1 MSIQPSQEILT
12 APHEAQNHEAQN
24 ADATEASIRIFN
36 SPEAVALKEEFC
48 AVGRKLWL
56 RKYVD
61 GNGGNLSYRIGPN
74 HVLCTPT
81 RVSKYDLVPED
92 ISLTDLEGEQL
103 AGTQMRTS
111 EILLHLEI
119 YKTVPE
125 AKAVVHCHP
134 PYATACAIT
143 GRIPPDLVLP
153 EFELFVGKV
162 AIAPYAT
169 PGTRAFAETV
179 RPFVRQHNTV
189 LLANHGVVCW
199 ADTVTHAE
207 WLVEVL
213 EFYCQTLV
221 LVAQMGAPIV
231 HLSEAHLSEL
241 LAIKK
246 KLGLPDP
253 RLAAPEQE
261 TVATGSQNAY

>member
-1 MSIQPSQEILT
+1 MSIQPIQQKSTIPPEKL
-12 APHEAQNHEAQN
+12 N
-24 ADATEASIRIFN
+24 AVETSARIFN
-36 SPEAVALKEEFC
+36 SPEAAAVKEEFC

-61 GNGGNLSYRIGPN
+61 GNGGNLSCRIGPN

-81 RVSKYDLVPED
+81 RVSKYDLTPED

-103 AGTQMRTS
+103 AGTQPRTS
-111 EILLHLEI
+111 EILLHMEI

-143 GRIPPDLVLP
+143 GRVPPNLVLP

-162 AIAPYAT
+162 AMAPYET

-179 RPFVRQHNTV
+179 RPFVKQHNTV

-213 EFYCQTLV
+213 EFYCQTLA
-221 LVAQMGAPIV
+221 LAAQMGAPIA
-231 HLSEAHLSEL
+231 HLSAEHLSEL

-246 KLGLPDP
+246 TLGLPDP
-253 RLAAPEQE
+253 RINAATQETLAAGGPG
-261 TVATGSQNAY
+261 AYGS